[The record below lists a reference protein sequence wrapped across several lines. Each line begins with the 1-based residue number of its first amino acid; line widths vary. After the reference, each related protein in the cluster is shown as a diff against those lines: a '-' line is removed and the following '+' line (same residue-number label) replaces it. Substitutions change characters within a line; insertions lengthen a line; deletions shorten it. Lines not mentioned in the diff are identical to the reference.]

1 MTRREPP
8 SAAELHRRYRSVRPK
23 LEEYL
28 GNMPSSEGGGG
39 KGGHS
44 DRTATIAL
52 APDAARLDLQW
63 LDLHVGRL
71 TGTSSITA
79 RIRIDDTLR
88 RWELTEAQADGL
100 RGDTQG
106 KGEPGC
112 RSCARIHDT
121 LGRPLWSPRHPG
133 LEVCQRC
140 HRTLKRQRI
149 HDGYRDSDLVAVTV
163 LRWMQ
168 RHADSKLTD
177 ETLHRLLRG

>member
-71 TGTSSITA
+71 TITSSITA

-100 RGDTQG
+100 RVKADDSGDG
-106 KGEPGC
+106 WCKSHWRVHSLAPPRSPGSDLC
-112 RSCARIHDT
+112 DWCYRWTVRINDAGHPATMPPREFVDAHSRGVPARS
-121 LGRPLWSPRHPG
+121 LGRLLPPG
-133 LEVCQRC
+133 V
-140 HRTLKRQRI
+140 I
-149 HDGYRDSDLVAVTV
+149 DG
-163 LRWMQ
+163 
-168 RHADSKLTD
+168 
-177 ETLHRLLRG
+177 